1 MSSAAQR
8 RESAL
13 TRSARPATLLSIGQ
27 VLSRLTPEFPD
38 LSPSKLRFL
47 EDQGL
52 IHPVRTD
59 SGYRKYSPTDLDRL
73 RLVLTLQRDH
83 YLPHKVIR
91 AYLDD
96 IDAGRAPQI
105 PVVSAPVE
113 IVPAPIRRL
122 RREELLRETG
132 AAASLLDDAIATGLF
147 APAELYGPD
156 IVSLMRELV
165 ELRRTGIEPRHL
177 RTLRLNAEREADFIV
192 SALATLIR
200 TPADKLAALE
210 RANELAGHLERVRG
224 AIVRTGIQRL
234 GK

>member
-1 MSSAAQR
+1 MNSAAAR
-8 RESAL
+8 RDSAL
-13 TRSARPATLLSIGQ
+13 TRSPRPATLLSIGQ
-27 VLSRLTPEFPD
+27 VLSRLTPEYPD

-52 IHPVRTD
+52 VHPVRTD
-59 SGYRKYSPTDLDRL
+59 SGYRKYSPTDLERL

-105 PVVSAPVE
+105 PVVTAPVE
-113 IVPAPIRRL
+113 IVPAPARRL
-122 RREELLRETG
+122 RRDELLRETG
-132 AAASLLDDAIATGLF
+132 AAASLLDDAIATGLIT
-147 APAELYGPD
+147 PAEVYSQD
-156 IVSLMRELV
+156 VVSMMRELV

-177 RTLRLNAEREADFIV
+177 RTLRVNAEREADFIV
-192 SALATLIR
+192 SALAPLVR

-210 RANELAGHLERVRG
+210 RAGELANHLERVRS
-224 AIVRTGIQRL
+224 AIVRNGIQRL